1 MAITDQAALPT
12 TMQVSNSGAET
23 KNCLVAGNHERE
35 GPPLLE
41 GGAAAVLMVAV
52 CIWGAAGREASTSL

>member
-1 MAITDQAALPT
+1 MAITDQAAFPT

-41 GGAAAVLMVAV
+41 GGAAAVLTVV
-52 CIWGAAGREASTSL
+52 CVHMGSG